1 MLGKVVLLVSALVFI
16 GYGLV
21 SLIDPA
27 VPAGLAGLVIS
38 NGNAYAEIG
47 AMYGGLQTGIGIFCL
62 LAVIRP
68 DYYRG
73 GLAVLAIGV
82 GTLAA
87 ARLFSALVNA
97 EPVTFYSYGAFA
109 YEILTALLSVV
120 ALRQAGMS
128 ADPSEQI

>member
-16 GYGLV
+16 GYGLI

-87 ARLFSALVNA
+87 VRLFTVLVN
-97 EPVTFYSYGAFA
+97 T
-109 YEILTALLSVV
+109 
-120 ALRQAGMS
+120 
-128 ADPSEQI
+128 